1 MPTSQKIDTRM
12 CSSRKLEGLS
22 CKAPPTAF
30 LAKLRVKEERPV
42 KYTRIDYWG
51 PGCIKTGDT
60 AEKSYIETGDTAEK
74 SYIALMACASSR
86 TTRLELLKDLSAQF
100 FYEYLKQFI
109 RRQRMLKLIMFGN
122 RRSFKASCLKYFIKT
137 NVICWRFNL
146 AKAPW

>member
-51 PGCIKTGDT
+51 PGCIK
-60 AEKSYIETGDTAEK
+60 TGDTAEK

-122 RRSFKASCLKYFIKT
+122 RRSFKASCLKYFITT